1 MSNQELS
8 LLDEI
13 VLEILENVDSAI
25 LEEIEDD
32 ISEEQ
37 LLLEVRAIKKKVI
50 RSLLLTIKY
59 QGCPEGYR
67 VDPETKQCIRM
78 SIAEVKMLRKL
89 AKRSSKLFK
98 KRGTGVA
105 LLKKRRRLKS
115 IAVGRRLHIY
125 KPKKKV

>member
-25 LEEIEDD
+25 LEEIED
-32 ISEEQ
+32 EEQ
-37 LLLEVRAIKKKVI
+37 LLLEIRAIKKKVI

-59 QGCPEGYR
+59 QGCPENYR
-67 VDPETKQCIRM
+67 VDPDTKQCIRC
-78 SIAEVKMLRKL
+78 STAEVKLMRKL
-89 AKRSSKLFK
+89 AKRSSKVFK
-98 KRGTGVA
+98 KRGTGA
-105 LLKKRRRLKS
+105 KLLKDRRRMKS
-115 IAVGRRLHIY
+115 LAVGKRLHIY